1 MELLKRYVGVFA
13 WTYDEMPSLDLG
25 LVVHP
30 LNLNPGNKPV
40 IQSVKIFHTTI
51 EDQITQE
58 VKKLLAA

>member
-1 MELLKRYVGVFA
+1 MVLLKRYVGVFA
-13 WTYDEMPSLDLG
+13 WTYDEMPSLDPE

-40 IQSVKIFHTTI
+40 IQPVKIFHTTI